1 VEEGNFIDDT
11 IVEINTTDDDVFL
24 LFLSP
29 LEEGDQ
35 TFINELRSRVPS
47 KPAQVEQQKIRENE
61 A

>member
-1 VEEGNFIDDT
+1 MEEGNFIDDT

-29 LEEGDQ
+29 LDEGDQ

-47 KPAQVEQQKIRENE
+47 KPAQVEQLTL
-61 A
+61 